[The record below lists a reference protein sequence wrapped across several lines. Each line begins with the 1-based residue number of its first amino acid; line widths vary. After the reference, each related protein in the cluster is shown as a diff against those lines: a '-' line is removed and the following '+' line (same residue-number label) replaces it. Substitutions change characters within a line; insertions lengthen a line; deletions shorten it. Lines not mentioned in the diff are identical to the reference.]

1 MKQLIVLI
9 FITVVLYSCGNEA
22 TKDVDKNNAQL
33 DAPLSFV
40 FTEETFE
47 DKNGIT
53 TTDSAF
59 STMAFRYPIFE
70 GGNENATKCINEY
83 VFSLT

>member
-33 DAPLSFV
+33 PPLSFK

-47 DKNGIT
+47 DKNGIWLQIPLSQQWLSVIPFLKGVT
-53 TTDSAF
+53 KTQL
-59 STMAFRYPIFE
+59 
-70 GGNENATKCINEY
+70 NA
-83 VFSLT
+83 